1 MFDAI
6 TGPIVF
12 ALSSIPPGLATIVL
26 AALPITELRL
36 AIPVAS
42 HIWLVH
48 PLNALGLSLIGN
60 FLPFFP
66 LYYGLD
72 WLRGLTEKRVP
83 WFKRLIDKSVERA
96 EKRVKEKY
104 ARYGAFALF
113 LFTALPLPLTGLWTA
128 TLAAVALK
136 IPVKHALYGIVP
148 GIFVAGLIVT
158 FLSVSADV
166 YF

>member
-1 MFDAI
+1 MVDALVDS
-6 TGPIVF
+6 IVQS
-12 ALSSIPPGLATIVL
+12 LSAIPPGFATIVL
-26 AALPITELRL
+26 AALPVTELRL

-42 HIWLVH
+42 HVWLVP
-48 PLNALGLSLIGN
+48 PLEALGLALIGN

-72 WLRGLTEKRVP
+72 FVRGISEKRLP
-83 WFKRLIDKSVERA
+83 WFKRLIDKSVHRA
-96 EKRVKEKY
+96 ENRVKEKY
-104 ARYGAFALF
+104 ARYGALALF
-113 LFTALPLPLTGLWTA
+113 LFTALPLPLTGLYTA

-136 IPVKHALYGIVP
+136 VPLKHALYGIVP
-148 GIFVAGLIVT
+148 GIFTAGLIVT